1 MYQRVQ
7 TFLLSNKTAVMLA
20 IVAVVAVSSAA
31 WNWYH
36 PQTRTVT
43 QTQYQTVEKEKVVDR
58 IKLVKVPGPKEIVT
72 IEKQVIVEKLV
83 LPPSIA
89 SDPNQVITGNADV
102 PPSEGGTSVVS
113 VLDTVTGETQ
123 IISKPK
129 PLSLFGLP
137 SEIEAGIRYGLSTAT
152 VQQGQL
158 YGRWQFLRVGKLY
171 LGAYADVSTK
181 PEARAM
187 LDVAFK
193 F

>member
-1 MYQRVQ
+1 MR
-7 TFLLSNKTAVMLA
+7 LLLILRNNKTAVILF

-36 PQTRTVT
+36 PRTTTVT
-43 QTQYQTVEKEKVVDR
+43 RTQYQTVGKEKVVEKIR
-58 IKLVKVPGPKEIVT
+58 TVKVPGPKEIVT

-102 PPSEGGTSVVS
+102 PPSQGGTSVVS
-113 VLDTVTGETQ
+113 VLNTVTGETE
-123 IISKPK
+123 IIAKEK
-129 PLSLFGLP
+129 HLSLFGFP
-137 SEIEAGIRYGLSTAT
+137 SDVEAGIRYGLSTDTA
-152 VQQGQL
+152 QQGQV
-158 YGRWQFLRVGKLY
+158 YGRWNFLRVGKLY
-171 LGAYADVSTK
+171 LGAYADVSTR

-187 LDVAFK
+187 LDVSFK